1 MKIMILKIIKH
12 PIYNT
17 KGEALFV
24 SAVANELSGVACSH
38 NSVQTHVHTDGNY
51 EDVSQVAW
59 QHWPNVGIELYRWLM
74 VIRRLIGR

>member
-1 MKIMILKIIKH
+1 MILKIIKH

-17 KGEALFV
+17 NGEALFV

-51 EDVSQVAW
+51 EDVS
-59 QHWPNVGIELYRWLM
+59 NVGIELYRWLM
-74 VIRRLIGR
+74 VIRRLIGRQRKK